1 VKQENRQGRQE
12 RQGAESKTLRH
23 AQSDSLTGT
32 ARKLLKEK
40 KADLVIGYERGSSG
54 RRGRPA
60 VIRDEKDVDRLIFDD
75 TCGPSLVPFV
85 RKVLRAA
92 CGGNSKSQTPNPKA
106 ETPLRVAV
114 VAKGCDGRA
123 LVQQIAEGQ
132 LKRDQVVIIGVGCDG
147 VMDNRQGRQ
156 ERQVGGEER
165 KDSSAAPQN
174 DRESG
179 GRLAESCRRCRY
191 PNPPVY
197 DVFVGTPAE
206 ARTGDE
212 FAGVAEFEKLAPAD
226 RWAWFERE
234 LAKCIRCYACR
245 NACPMCYCEE
255 CFVDQ
260 SNPQWLGKSAERP
273 DTTLFHLVRALHT
286 AGRCVDCGACERACP
301 LGVRLGLLNKRLEQ
315 EVRERFGYTAGLS
328 MEATPAMAAYSEE
341 DRQEFIL

>member
-1 VKQENRQGRQE
+1 MKRGAPDTGQQLKETAGR
-12 RQGAESKTLRH
+12 
-23 AQSDSLTGT
+23 
-32 ARKLLKEK
+32 LLKEK

-54 RRGRPA
+54 RRTRPA
-60 VIRDEKDVDRLIFDD
+60 VITDEKDVDRLIFDN
-75 TCGPSLVPFV
+75 TCGLSLVPFV
-85 RKVLRAA
+85 RKALRAA
-92 CGGNSKSQTPNPKA
+92 QPGT
-106 ETPLRVAV
+106 RVAV

-123 LVQQIAEGQ
+123 LVQQVAEGQ
-132 LKRDQVVIIGVGCDG
+132 LKRDQVVIIGVGCGG
-147 VMDNRQGRQ
+147 VVDARRHPSDARRPVQ
-156 ERQVGGEER
+156 EASSVER
-165 KDSSAAPQN
+165 EA
-174 DRESG
+174 SG
-179 GRLAESCRRCRY
+179 VLSDSCRRCRY

-197 DVFVGTPAE
+197 DVFVGEPAE

-260 SNPQWLGKSAERP
+260 TNPQWFGKSAERP

-301 LGVRLGLLNKRLEQ
+301 LGVRLGLLNKRIEQ

-328 MEATPAMAAYSEE
+328 MEATPALATYGEE
-341 DRQEFIL
+341 DKQEFIL

>member
-54 RRGRPA
+54 RRARPA
-60 VIRDEKDVDRLIFDD
+60 VIREEKDVDRLIFDN

-85 RKVLRAA
+85 RKALRAA
-92 CGGNSKSQTPNPKA
+92 QPGT
-106 ETPLRVAV
+106 RVAV

-123 LVQQIAEGQ
+123 LVQQVAEGQ
-132 LKRDQVVIIGVGCDG
+132 LKRDQVVIIGVGCGG
-147 VMDNRQGRQ
+147 VVDARRRTPDARRPGQ
-156 ERQVGGEER
+156 EASSVER
-165 KDSSAAPQN
+165 EA
-174 DRESG
+174 SG
-179 GRLAESCRRCRY
+179 VLSDSCRRCRY

-197 DVFVGTPAE
+197 DVFVGEPAE

-260 SNPQWLGKSAERP
+260 TNPQWFGKSAERP

-301 LGVRLGLLNKRLEQ
+301 LGVRLGLLNKRIEQ
-315 EVRERFGYTAGLS
+315 EVRERFGFTAGLS
-328 MEATPAMAAYSEE
+328 LSAAPALAAYSED

>member
-1 VKQENRQGRQE
+1 M
-12 RQGAESKTLRH
+12 
-23 AQSDSLTGT
+23 
-32 ARKLLKEK
+32 LLKEK
-40 KADLVIGYERGSSG
+40 KADLVIGYERGSSK
-54 RRGRPA
+54 RRARPA
-60 VIRDEKDVDRLIFDD
+60 VIRDEKDVDRLIFDN

-85 RKVLRAA
+85 RKALRAA

-132 LKRDQVVIIGVGCDG
+132 LKRDQVVIVGVGCEGIADARRSTL
-147 VMDNRQGRQ
+147 D
-156 ERQVGGEER
+156 
-165 KDSSAAPQN
+165 A
-174 DRESG
+174 
-179 GRLAESCRRCRY
+179 SCLRCRY

-260 SNPQWLGKSAERP
+260 TNPQWFGKSAERP

-301 LGVRLGLLNKRLEQ
+301 LGVRLGLLNKRIEQ
-315 EVRERFGYTAGLS
+315 EVRERFGFTA
-328 MEATPAMAAYSEE
+328 A
-341 DRQEFIL
+341 

>member
-1 VKQENRQGRQE
+1 MKQENRQGRQE

-54 RRGRPA
+54 RRTRPA
-60 VIRDEKDVDRLIFDD
+60 VIRDEKDVDRLIFDN

-85 RKVLRAA
+85 RKALRAA
-92 CGGNSKSQTPNPKA
+92 QPGT
-106 ETPLRVAV
+106 RVAV

-123 LVQQIAEGQ
+123 LVQQVAEGQ
-132 LKRDQVVIIGVGCDG
+132 LKRDQVVIIGVGCSGMADARRPAQEASG
-147 VMDNRQGRQ
+147 VLSD
-156 ERQVGGEER
+156 
-165 KDSSAAPQN
+165 
-174 DRESG
+174 
-179 GRLAESCRRCRY
+179 SCRRCRY

-197 DVFVGTPAE
+197 DVFVGEPAQTG
-206 ARTGDE
+206 TGDE

-260 SNPQWLGKSAERP
+260 TNPQWFGKSAERP

-328 MEATPAMAAYSEE
+328 MEATPALATYGEE
-341 DRQEFIL
+341 DKQEFIL

>member
-1 VKQENRQGRQE
+1 VKAGKSQTPSPKSQ
-12 RQGAESKTLRH
+12 AE
-23 AQSDSLTGT
+23 QLTET
-32 ARKLLKEK
+32 ARMLLKEK
-40 KADLVIGYERGSSG
+40 KADLVIGYERGSSK
-54 RRGRPA
+54 RRARPA
-60 VIRDEKDVDRLIFDD
+60 VIRDEKDVDRLIFDN

-85 RKVLRAA
+85 RKALRAA

-132 LKRDQVVIIGVGCDG
+132 LKRDQVVIVGVGCEGIADARRSTL
-147 VMDNRQGRQ
+147 D
-156 ERQVGGEER
+156 
-165 KDSSAAPQN
+165 A
-174 DRESG
+174 
-179 GRLAESCRRCRY
+179 SCLRCRY

-260 SNPQWLGKSAERP
+260 TNPQWFGKSAERP

-301 LGVRLGLLNKRLEQ
+301 LGVRLGLLNKRIEQ
-315 EVRERFGYTAGLS
+315 EVRERFGFTA
-328 MEATPAMAAYSEE
+328 A
-341 DRQEFIL
+341 

>member
-1 VKQENRQGRQE
+1 VKTAKSQTPNPKFQVEQ
-12 RQGAESKTLRH
+12 LRE
-23 AQSDSLTGT
+23 T
-32 ARKLLKEK
+32 ARALLREK
-40 KADLVIGYERGSSG
+40 RADLVIGYERGSSKH
-54 RRGRPA
+54 RVRPVA
-60 VIRDEKDVDRLIFDD
+60 IRNEKDADRLIFDN

-85 RKVLRAA
+85 RKTLRVAPP
-92 CGGNSKSQTPNPKA
+92 GTK
-106 ETPLRVAV
+106 VAV

-132 LKRDQVVIIGVGCDG
+132 LKRDQVVIIGVGCSG
-147 VMDNRQGRQ
+147 IMDWKRETN
-156 ERQVGGEER
+156 GEKR
-165 KDSSAAPQN
+165 DA
-174 DRESG
+174 
-179 GRLAESCRRCRY
+179 SCERCRY

-197 DVFVGTPAE
+197 DVFVGEPVKAE
-206 ARTGDE
+206 SDERGTLNDE
-212 FAGVAEFEKLAPAD
+212 FAVVAEFEKLSSAD

-260 SNPQWLGKSAERP
+260 SHPQWLGKSAERP

-328 MEATPAMAAYSEE
+328 MEATPAMAAYSED
-341 DRQEFIL
+341 DRQEFIQ